1 MFLILGNVNKS
12 ANILNDLNLLK
23 LKWFDLVKKC
33 WRRGG
38 GLLKRLLKIALGNF
52 LVKMFIFIL
61 LCRVWNSG
69 NMEMIGMRKIV
80 PQYVVNEL
88 NKLNLEWEWWRT
100 FLLNISF
107 AWKCKI
113 LGVLNFCSVF
123 KSRNVLKQWRGV
135 TC

>member
-1 MFLILGNVNKS
+1 MWINPQIFWMIWTFWSWNGLIWSRNVEKE
-12 ANILNDLNLLK
+12 
-23 LKWFDLVKKC
+23 
-33 WRRGG
+33 